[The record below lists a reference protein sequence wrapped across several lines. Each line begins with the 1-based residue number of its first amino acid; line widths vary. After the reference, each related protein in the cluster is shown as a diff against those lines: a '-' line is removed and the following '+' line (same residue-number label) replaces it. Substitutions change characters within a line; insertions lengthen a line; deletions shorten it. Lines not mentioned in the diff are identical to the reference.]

1 MSNVIL
7 NQEEQGKQKFS
18 QTRPPCIV
26 PRWSL
31 LHFRGSGFLAKTYL
45 IVGNLQRHLAQL
57 IDKLP
62 LQTCLYSCR
71 ISQEPKAGCRFGSSL
86 GYLFSLSHVI
96 AVIWLLLVCWGVFL
110 PVMPVQLLN
119 LFSLQCYKKQ
129 VNPHTNVSVQC
140 CNLITINRSF
150 YEAVNVSS
158 IYKYCTITA
167 GSGVIM
173 QSNPLSKPNIS

>member
-1 MSNVIL
+1 MSNVLL
-7 NQEEQGKQKFS
+7 NQEEQGKQNFHRHILLALSRGGVCCIFEAVDS
-18 QTRPPCIV
+18 QPKPSWKSSKTSSTAPCQASAPDLFV
-26 PRWSL
+26 L
-31 LHFRGSGFLAKTYL
+31 LC
-45 IVGNLQRHLAQL
+45 Q
-57 IDKLP
+57 
-62 LQTCLYSCR
+62 

-86 GYLFSLSHVI
+86 GYLLLLSHVI
-96 AVIWLLLVCWGVFL
+96 AVIWLLLFFFFL

-119 LFSLQCYKKQ
+119 LLSLQCYKKQ

-167 GSGVIM
+167 GSGVIT